1 MSFKEY
7 TVNKAKHA
15 FSIRNVGLFSAIA
28 VALLACGEEATVTST
43 PALPAGTNQSVAAP
57 AANPGLGI
65 RPVAEETVS
74 INMDEIHSEE
84 LKEIFAYIDEN
95 IDEHVL
101 NLRRWIQQPSISNT
115 GEGIQES
122 AYMVKG
128 FFDQLG
134 CQKTAVYD
142 VGITDWGQQGNPVVY
157 ADCDEGAEKT
167 LAIYWMYDTMPVTQ
181 PDLWK
186 APPFEGRLV
195 EQAPYAKVM
204 IGRGATNSK
213 GPQMTQLN
221 ALMSIKAVTGR

>member
-115 GEGIQES
+115 GEGIQ
-122 AYMVKG
+122 
-128 FFDQLG
+128 
-134 CQKTAVYD
+134 
-142 VGITDWGQQGNPVVY
+142 
-157 ADCDEGAEKT
+157 
-167 LAIYWMYDTMPVTQ
+167 
-181 PDLWK
+181 
-186 APPFEGRLV
+186 
-195 EQAPYAKVM
+195 
-204 IGRGATNSK
+204 
-213 GPQMTQLN
+213 
-221 ALMSIKAVTGR
+221 